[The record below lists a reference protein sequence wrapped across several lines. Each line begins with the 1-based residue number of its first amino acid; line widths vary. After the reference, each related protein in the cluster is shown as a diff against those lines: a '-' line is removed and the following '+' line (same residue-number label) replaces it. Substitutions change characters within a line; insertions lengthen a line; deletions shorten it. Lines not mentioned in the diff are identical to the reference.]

1 MNPKLK
7 ADINIQRVGAEV
19 LLLNMSNEELYLLNE
34 MALWIV
40 DRCDGNHSLSQ
51 IVMALI
57 DSFEIDQETA
67 SRDVKAVLDQLIRAE
82 FIEYV
87 DS

>member
-1 MNPKLK
+1 
-7 ADINIQRVGAEV
+7 
-19 LLLNMSNEELYLLNE
+19 